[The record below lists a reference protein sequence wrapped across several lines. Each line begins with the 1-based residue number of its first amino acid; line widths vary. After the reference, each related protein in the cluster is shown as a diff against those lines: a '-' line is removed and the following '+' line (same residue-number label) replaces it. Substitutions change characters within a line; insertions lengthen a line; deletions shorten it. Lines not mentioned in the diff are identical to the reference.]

1 MLKNILL
8 ATALILGKISFAQ
21 CDKPILLKF
30 SKGIEIKNGN
40 PGQEMPFEC
49 SLEIADGKV
58 VLTATME
65 GKTESV
71 EGNITEIVRC
81 DWKAFLKNGI
91 TQYKASMKK
100 GEERME
106 NATIEIKSENNY
118 TLVTLASD
126 PDTGSKLQLVVKEYT
141 ILEVPDTGTEQREP
155 IAENK
160 EKKRNHKKKQKS

>member
-30 SKGIEIKNGN
+30 SKGIEIKDGI
-40 PGQEMPFEC
+40 PGQEIPFEC
-49 SLEIADGKV
+49 SLEIANGKV

-71 EGNITEIVRC
+71 EGSITETMRC
-81 DWKAFLKNGI
+81 DWKEFLKNGI
-91 TQYKASMKK
+91 MQYKASMRK
-100 GEERME
+100 GDEHEE

-126 PDTGSKLQLVVKEYT
+126 PDKGSKLQLEVKEYT
-141 ILEVPDTGTEQREP
+141 ILEVAGNEQQP
-155 IAENK
+155 VVENK
-160 EKKRNHKKKQKS
+160 KKKPAKKKQ